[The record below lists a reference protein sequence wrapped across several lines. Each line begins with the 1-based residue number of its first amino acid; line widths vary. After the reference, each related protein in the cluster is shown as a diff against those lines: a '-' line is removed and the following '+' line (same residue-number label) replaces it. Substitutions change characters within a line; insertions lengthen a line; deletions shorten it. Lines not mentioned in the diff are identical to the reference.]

1 MPSFSYTARS
11 RTSGQTVSDVLT
23 APSRKDALRLL
34 AARGL
39 TPVHVSEST
48 GSAKTKAGSARKS
61 AASASS
67 GSSTSSAPASYSFGS
82 SKAPTAA
89 SLSRKERLPFL
100 ESLVDLTT
108 SGLSAGESVR
118 MLSVRIK
125 EPRLRLLCGLLWEQL
140 SEGAQLSRAM
150 GTFPAVFDS
159 STLNLIQSGEATGN
173 LNDVLLRLIAHLQ
186 EQKELRQ
193 KVLQSLAY
201 PAFMMVVAGGVIIFF
216 MVFLLPRLQ
225 QLLKSLGG
233 ELPTSTRL
241 LLGFSDFGLK
251 YGIFVIV
258 ALIVGIGSFWRW
270 RLTEAGRLQTDAWA
284 LKLPLL
290 GPFSVSQTVLA
301 FSQTLSVLL
310 ENGITTSEA
319 LRMTERQIQNR
330 VHRAA
335 FDAATDRVLE
345 GEALSASLAR
355 TGCFP
360 DLVLDQ
366 LGVGENTGNLVPS
379 LKKIA
384 VTYQKAI
391 TRQLNSFTAIVAT
404 TVLLGVFSFV
414 GFIAFAIISA
424 VFQLSSSF
432 KM

>member
-1 MPSFSYTARS
+1 VPSFSYTARN
-11 RTSGQTVSDVLT
+11 RSGATVSDAVD
-23 APSRKDALRLL
+23 APTRKDALRLL
-34 AARGL
+34 TARGL
-39 TPVHVSEST
+39 TPVHVSEAST
-48 GSAKTKAGSARKS
+48 RPTPGKRKTKSTS
-61 AASASS
+61 PSS
-67 GSSTSSAPASYSFGS
+67 GSQLSALS
-82 SKAPTAA
+82 SKLPAAA
-89 SLSRKERLPFL
+89 SLTSRERLPFL
-100 ESLVDLTT
+100 EALVDLTT

-125 EPRLRLLCGLLWEQL
+125 EPRQRLLCTLLWEQL

-150 GTFPAVFDS
+150 GSMPAVFDG
-159 STLNLIQSGEATGN
+159 STINLIQSGEATGN
-173 LNDVLLRLIAHLQ
+173 LNDVLLRLISHLQ

-193 KVLQSLAY
+193 KVINSLAY
-201 PAFMMVVAGGVIIFF
+201 PAFMMLVAGGVIIFF

-225 QLLKSLGG
+225 TLLKSLGG
-233 ELPTSTRL
+233 ELPTSTRI
-241 LLGFSDFGLK
+241 LLGFSEFGLK

-258 ALIVGIGSFWRW
+258 AAIVFGASFWRW
-270 RLTEAGRLQTDAWA
+270 RATEPGRLQTDAWA
-284 LKLPLL
+284 LKLPLI
-290 GPFSVSQTVLA
+290 GPFSVSQSVLA

-355 TGCFP
+355 TECFP

-366 LGVGENTGNLVPS
+366 LAVGENTGNLVPS

-384 VTYQKAI
+384 VAYQKAI
-391 TRQLNSFTAIVAT
+391 TQQLNAFTSIIAT
-404 TVLLGVFSFV
+404 VVLLGVFSFV
-414 GFIAFAIISA
+414 GFIAFAIVSA